1 MSDDVDRLAKAIA
14 PAIGAARF
22 GELFAGAIVA
32 AFTDRLVRREEA
44 AAIFSISPRAFDQ
57 DERPYLPWVPLGRP
71 AGKRTTKAWRLSDL
85 YARMEAKKRRP
96 GSG

>member
-14 PAIGAARF
+14 PAISTARF
-22 GELFAGAIVA
+22 GELFQSAVAA
-32 AFTDRLVRREEA
+32 AFTDRLVRRNEA

-57 DERPYLPWVPLGRP
+57 DERPYLPWVPIGKP

-85 YARMEAKKRRP
+85 YRRMEEKKHQP
-96 GSG
+96 GT